1 MKKKVIFFLSPEV
14 TGAERVSITMAK
26 QLNKDEYD
34 VIFAIIGNTFGQI
47 LSFIPFHYEYHL
59 VPLLRLKDYLS
70 NKHPD
75 EVFCSLIHLND
86 EVLKAAKQVGGIKVI
101 LRNNYNLSD
110 VSSCLVEKAKYAYPQ
125 ADMVIAQTER
135 MKQELID
142 VCDVSDDKIKVIDNP
157 VDTDYIDEK
166 LRGVSSTYPNDGLK
180 HFCWIGR
187 YDYIK
192 GVDILI
198 DAFSKAK
205 KKDAEISLYMI
216 GTIEENNPY
225 YQGILEMATNNDFQ
239 NSIHFVGFDNN
250 PYKWMKY
257 ADCLIIPSR
266 SEANSNVLK
275 EATYLETPVIK
286 TSNSEELAQMMLE
299 HSKQFN

>member
-1 MKKKVIFFLSPEV
+1 MKTKIIFFLSPEV
-14 TGAERVSITMAK
+14 TGAERVSITMVK
-26 QLNKDEYD
+26 QLSADEYD
-34 VIFAIIGNTFGQI
+34 IVFAIIGNTFGEI
-47 LSFIPFHYEYHL
+47 KSFIPRQYPNHL
-59 VPLLRLKDYLS
+59 VPLLRLTDYLS

-86 EVLKAAKQVGGIKVI
+86 EVLKAARQVGGIKVI

-110 VSSCLVEKAKYAYPQ
+110 VSSSLIEKAKYAYPK
-125 ADMVIAQTER
+125 ADLVIAQTER

-142 VCDVSDDKIKVIDNP
+142 VCDVSEEKIKVVDNP

-166 LRGVSSTYPNDGLK
+166 LRDVSSPFPNDGLK

-205 KKDAEISLYMI
+205 EKDAEISLYMI
-216 GTIEENNPY
+216 GSIEEDNSY
-225 YQGILEMATNNDFQ
+225 YQSILEMVTSNCLQ
-239 NSIHFVGFDNN
+239 NAVHFVGFDSN

-266 SEANSNVLK
+266 SEANSNVLR
-275 EATYLETPVIK
+275 EAAYLGTPVIN
-286 TSNSEELAQMMLE
+286 TCNPEQMARMILE
-299 HSKQFN
+299 TK

>member
-1 MKKKVIFFLSPEV
+1 MKKKIIFFLSPEV

-34 VIFAIIGNTFGQI
+34 VVFAIIGNTFGQI
-47 LSFIPFHYEYHL
+47 ISFIPFHYEYHL

-70 NKHPD
+70 NKHLD

-86 EVLKAAKQVGGIKVI
+86 EVLKAAKQVGDIKVI

-110 VSSCLVEKAKYAYPQ
+110 VDSSLVEKAKYAYPK
-125 ADMVIAQTER
+125 ADLVIAQTER

-142 VCDVSDDKIKVIDNP
+142 VCDVPEDKIKVIDNP
-157 VDTDYIDEK
+157 VDTDYIDEN
-166 LRGVSSTYPNDGLK
+166 LRGVSSPYPNDGLK

-198 DAFSKAK
+198 DAFVKAK
-205 KKDAEISLYMI
+205 RQNTEISLYMI
-216 GTIEENNPY
+216 GSVEEDNPY
-225 YQGILEMATNNDFQ
+225 YQSILEMVASNGIQKT
-239 NSIHFVGFDNN
+239 IHFVGFDNN
-250 PYKWMKY
+250 PYKWMKF

-275 EATYLETPVIK
+275 EAAYLGTPVIN
-286 TSNSEELAQMMLE
+286 TCNPEQMARMILE
-299 HSKQFN
+299 IK

>member
-1 MKKKVIFFLSPEV
+1 MKTKIIFFLSPEV

-26 QLNKDEYD
+26 QLSEGEYD
-34 VIFAIIGNTFGQI
+34 VVFAILGNTFGEIQ
-47 LSFIPFHYEYHL
+47 SFIPRHYPYYL
-59 VPLLRLKDYLS
+59 VPLLRLEDYL
-70 NKHPD
+70 KREHPD
-75 EVFCSLIHLND
+75 QVFCSLIHLND
-86 EVLKAAKQVGGIKVI
+86 EVIKASRKVGDIKVF

-110 VSSCLVEKAKYAYPQ
+110 VSNSLVEKAKYAYPQ
-125 ADMVIAQTER
+125 ADLVIAQTEQ

-142 VCDVSDDKIKVIDNP
+142 VCDVSEDKIKVIDNP

-166 LRGVSSTYPNDGLK
+166 LRGAPSPYPNDGLK

-205 KKDAEISLYMI
+205 RHNTAISLYMI
-216 GTIEENNPY
+216 GSIEDYNPY
-225 YQGILEMATNNDFQ
+225 YQSIVEMVKSNGIQ
-239 NSIHFVGFDNN
+239 NAVHFVGFDHI
-250 PYKWMKY
+250 PYKWMKF

-266 SEANSNVLK
+266 SEANSNVFK
-275 EATYLETPVIK
+275 EADYLGTPVIK
-286 TSNSEELAQMMLE
+286 TSNSEELAQIMLE
-299 HSKQFN
+299 YS

>member
-1 MKKKVIFFLSPEV
+1 MKTKIIFFLSPEV

-26 QLNKDEYD
+26 QLSADEYD
-34 VIFAIIGNTFGQI
+34 IVFAIIGNSFGDIQ
-47 LSFIPFHYEYHL
+47 SFIPHQNLYHL
-59 VPLLRLKDYLS
+59 VPLLRIEDYL
-70 NKHPD
+70 KREHPD

-86 EVLKAAKQVGGIKVI
+86 EVVKASKIVGGIKVI

-110 VSSCLVEKAKYAYPQ
+110 VNSCLIEKAKYAYPK
-125 ADMVIAQTER
+125 AALVIAQTER

-142 VCDVSDDKIKVIDNP
+142 LCDVSEDLIKVIDNP

-166 LRGVSSTYPNDGLK
+166 LRGVSSPYPNDGLK

-187 YDYIK
+187 YEYIK

-198 DAFSKAK
+198 SAFAKAK
-205 KKDAEISLYMI
+205 RKDTEITLYMI
-216 GTIEENNPY
+216 GSIEENNPY
-225 YQGILEMATNNDFQ
+225 YQSILEMVTSDGFQ
-239 NSIHFVGFDNN
+239 NAVHFVGFDNN
-250 PYKWMKY
+250 PYKWMKF

-275 EATYLETPVIK
+275 EVVYLGTPVI
-286 TSNSEELAQMMLE
+286 TTCNPEQMARMMLE

>member
-14 TGAERVSITMAK
+14 TGAERVSITMVK

-34 VIFAIIGNTFGQI
+34 VTFAIIGNTFGQL

-59 VPLLRLKDYLS
+59 VPLLRLTDYLS

-86 EVLKAAKQVGGIKVI
+86 EVLKAARQVGGIKVI

-110 VSSCLVEKAKYAYPQ
+110 VNSSLIEKAKYAYPK
-125 ADMVIAQTER
+125 ADLVIAQTER

-142 VCDVSDDKIKVIDNP
+142 VCDVSEDKIKVIDNP
-157 VDTDYIDEK
+157 VDTDYIEEK
-166 LRGVSSTYPNDGLK
+166 LRGVSLPYSNDGLK

-187 YDYIK
+187 YEYIK

-198 DAFSKAK
+198 DAFAKAK
-205 KKDAEISLYMI
+205 EQNAEISLYMI
-216 GTIEENNPY
+216 GSIEDDNPY
-225 YQGILEMATNNDFQ
+225 YKEILEAVKSNGLQ
-239 NSIHFVGFDNN
+239 NSVQFIGFDSN

-275 EATYLETPVIK
+275 EAVYLGTPVIT
-286 TSNSEELAQMMLE
+286 TSNPEQMAQMILE

>member
-1 MKKKVIFFLSPEV
+1 
-14 TGAERVSITMAK
+14 MAK

-34 VIFAIIGNTFGQI
+34 VSFAIIGNTFGQI
-47 LSFIPFHYEYHL
+47 ISFIPFHYEFHL

-70 NKHPD
+70 NKKPD
-75 EVFCSLIHLND
+75 KVFCSLIHLND
-86 EVLKAAKQVGGIKVI
+86 EVLKAARQVGGIKVI

-110 VSSCLVEKAKYAYPQ
+110 VDDCLVEKAKYAYPK
-125 ADMVIAQTER
+125 ADLVIAQTEG

-142 VCDVSDDKIKVIDNP
+142 ECDVPEEKIKVIDNP
-157 VDTDYIDEK
+157 VDTDYIDEN
-166 LRGVSSTYPNDGLK
+166 LRGVPSPYPNDGLK

-198 DAFSKAK
+198 DAFAKAK
-205 KKDAEISLYMI
+205 RQNTEISLYMI
-216 GTIEENNPY
+216 GSIEDYNPY
-225 YQGILEMATNNDFQ
+225 YQSIVEMLKSNGLQ
-239 NSIHFVGFDNN
+239 NTVHFVGFDNN
-250 PYKWMKY
+250 PYKWMKF

-275 EATYLETPVIK
+275 EADYLRTPVIK
-286 TSNSEELAQMMLE
+286 TSNFEELAQIMLE
-299 HSKQFN
+299 HS

>member
-1 MKKKVIFFLSPEV
+1 MKTKIIFFLSPEV

-26 QLNKDEYD
+26 QLSLDEYD
-34 VIFAIIGNTFGQI
+34 VVFAIIGNFFGEIQ
-47 LSFIPFHYEYHL
+47 SFIPRQYPYHL
-59 VPLLRLKDYLS
+59 VPLLRLEDYL
-70 NKHPD
+70 KREDPD
-75 EVFCSLIHLND
+75 EAFCSLIHLND
-86 EVLKAAKQVGGIKVI
+86 EVIKASKKVGGIKII

-110 VSSCLVEKAKYAYPQ
+110 VSSSLIEKAKYAYSN

-142 VCDVSDDKIKVIDNP
+142 VCNVSEDKIKVIDNP
-157 VDTDYIDEK
+157 VDTDYIDEN
-166 LRGVSSTYPNDGLK
+166 LRGVSSPYPNDGLK

-205 KKDAEISLYMI
+205 EKDAEVSLYMI
-216 GTIEENNPY
+216 GSIEEDNSY
-225 YQGILEMATNNDFQ
+225 YQSILEMVKSSGFQ
-239 NSIHFVGFDNN
+239 NSVHFVGFDNS
-250 PYKWMKY
+250 PYKWIKF

-275 EATYLETPVIK
+275 EAIYLGTSVINTCNPEQMARMILETK
-286 TSNSEELAQMMLE
+286 
-299 HSKQFN
+299 

>member
-1 MKKKVIFFLSPEV
+1 MKKKVIFFLSPDV

-34 VIFAIIGNTFGQI
+34 VTFAIIGNTFGQI

-86 EVLKAAKQVGGIKVI
+86 EVLKAAKQAGGIKVI

-142 VCDVSDDKIKVIDNP
+142 VCDVSEDRIKVIDNP

-166 LRGVSSTYPNDGLK
+166 LRFVSSPYTNDGLK

-198 DAFSKAK
+198 DAFAKAK
-205 KKDAEISLYMI
+205 CQNTDMSLYMI
-216 GTIEENNPY
+216 GSIEDDNPY
-225 YQGILEMATNNDFQ
+225 YQSILEMVTSNGLH
-239 NSIHFVGFDNN
+239 NSVHFVGFDNN

-257 ADCLIIPSR
+257 ADCLMIPSR
-266 SEANSNVLK
+266 SEANSNILK
-275 EATYLETPVIK
+275 EAFYLGKPVIN
-286 TSNSEELAQMMLE
+286 TCNPEQMARMMLE
-299 HSKQFN
+299 HSK

>member
-1 MKKKVIFFLSPEV
+1 MKKKIIFFLSPDV

-26 QLNKDEYD
+26 KLNKDEYD

-59 VPLLRLKDYLS
+59 VPLLRLMDYLS

-142 VCDVSDDKIKVIDNP
+142 VCGVSNDKIKVIDNP

-166 LRGVSSTYPNDGLK
+166 LRGASSPYPKDGMK

-198 DAFSKAK
+198 DAFAKAK
-205 KKDAEISLYMI
+205 RQDAELSLYMI
-216 GTIEENNPY
+216 GSIEDNNPY
-225 YQGILEMATNNDFQ
+225 YQSILEMVTSNGLY
-239 NSIHFVGFDNN
+239 NSVRFVGFDDN

-257 ADCLIIPSR
+257 AVCLMIPSR

-275 EATYLETPVIK
+275 EAVYLETPVIN
-286 TSNSEELAQMMLE
+286 TCNPEQMARMMLE

>member
-1 MKKKVIFFLSPEV
+1 
-14 TGAERVSITMAK
+14 MAK

-34 VIFAIIGNTFGQI
+34 VTFAIIGNIFGEL
-47 LSFIPFHYEYHL
+47 LSFVPRQYPCHL
-59 VPLLRLKDYLS
+59 VPLLRLEDYLRS
-70 NKHPD
+70 EHPD
-75 EVFCSLIHLND
+75 AVFCSLIHLND
-86 EVLKAAKQVGGIKVI
+86 EVIKASKNVGGIKVI

-110 VSSCLVEKAKYAYPQ
+110 VSSSLVEKAKYAYPK
-125 ADMVIAQTER
+125 ADLVIAQTKQ

-142 VCDVSDDKIKVIDNP
+142 VCDVPEDKIKVIDNP
-157 VDTDYIDEK
+157 VDTDYIDDN
-166 LRGVSSTYPNDGLK
+166 LRGISSPYPNDGLK

-198 DAFSKAK
+198 DAFTKAK
-205 KKDAEISLYMI
+205 RQNTEISLYMI
-216 GTIEENNPY
+216 GTIEEGNPY
-225 YQGILEMATNNDFQ
+225 YQGILEMVTFNGLQ
-239 NSIHFVGFDNN
+239 NAVHFVGFDSN

-275 EATYLETPVIK
+275 EAAYLGTPVIN
-286 TSNSEELAQMMLE
+286 TCNPEQMARMILE
-299 HSKQFN
+299 TK